1 MKDAWNSAQNILS
14 KVLTAFTV
22 CILIFTM
29 ISVMFFEKNDR
40 SLFGFKFFT
49 VLSDSMAA
57 TDFSAGDL
65 IIAKKIKDPALLV
78 EGDIISFIS
87 QNSESFGQVVTH
99 KIRMKT
105 TDSDGDPGF
114 ITYGTTTGNDDQAVV
129 TYPYILG
136 KYVGR
141 IPKLGMFVTFQKQPI
156 GYIISIALPF
166 LIIIAYQAMNCFVL
180 FKQYQLEQMGYV
192 KADQVGA
199 GAQGGGQNGA
209 GGGGQG
215 GPNSGSGTQQNMG
228 GQGYNPQGQQWQG
241 QPGAQGYGPGYGY
254 APGYGPAPGYGYPPY
269 GAPGY
274 GAAGAGYAA
283 GGYADPEKAELMA
296 ELNALKAQIDRQ
308 EKDQIRAELAELRA
322 MLEKQAGAAS
332 AAPASAPQQPAP
344 ADAAAADA
352 PAAEPANPAEPAE
365 TAPETVEEVL
375 AEYMETDSAE

>member
-1 MKDAWNSAQNILS
+1 MNKAWNSAQDILS
-14 KVLTAFTV
+14 KVLTGLTV
-22 CILIFTM
+22 AVLIFTM

-40 SLFGFKFFT
+40 SLLGFKFFT

-65 IIAKKIKDPALLV
+65 IIAKNVKDPTTLK

-99 KIRMKT
+99 KIRT
-105 TDSDGDPGF
+105 STYNNQGEPGF
-114 ITYGTTTGNDDQAVV
+114 ITYGTTTGNNDQTVV

-166 LIIIAYQAMNCFVL
+166 LIIIAYQGMNCMVL
-180 FKQYQLEQMGYV
+180 WKQYQLEQMGYV
-192 KADQVGA
+192 RPDQVAAAQAAQQNQQSQASQQSQTAQAEQTAQA
-199 GAQGGGQNGA
+199 GAQANQYQQA
-209 GGGGQG
+209 G
-215 GPNSGSGTQQNMG
+215 P
-228 GQGYNPQGQQWQG
+228 QGYA
-241 QPGAQGYGPGYGY
+241 QPGPQ
-254 APGYGPAPGYGYPPY
+254 GYGYPPY

-274 GAAGAGYAA
+274 GATPGYGYPPYGAPGYAA
-283 GGYADPEKAELMA
+283 PAYGAAPGYADPEKAELMA

-322 MLEKQAGAAS
+322 MLEKQQGI
-332 AAPASAPQQPAP
+332 
-344 ADAAAADA
+344 
-352 PAAEPANPAEPAE
+352 
-365 TAPETVEEVL
+365 VKEEDDL
-375 AEYMETDSAE
+375 EMEQND